1 MLRAKIYKYGEL
13 CIKEE
18 KHHGF
23 KSIFRENCKSRI
35 RWRKS
40 DFWGMF
46 KVTEA
51 AKSPVHENTISI
63 TIMDTMDI
71 DILESEI
78 KTIDLFTW

>member
-23 KSIFRENCKSRI
+23 QSIFRENCKSRI
-35 RWRKS
+35 RGGKS

-46 KVTEA
+46 
-51 AKSPVHENTISI
+51 KSPVHENTISI

-78 KTIDLFTW
+78 KKIDLFTW